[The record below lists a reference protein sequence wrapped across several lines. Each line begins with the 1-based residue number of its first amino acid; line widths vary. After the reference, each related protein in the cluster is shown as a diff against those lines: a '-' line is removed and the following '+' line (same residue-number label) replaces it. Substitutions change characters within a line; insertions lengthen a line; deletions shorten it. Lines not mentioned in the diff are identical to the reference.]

1 MTRWL
6 ITVGFLL
13 LVRALCCGEGYDE
26 KVQEREAR
34 SKPKRKETKRRKRV
48 GIKLR
53 FREVYIVGQVQS

>member
-26 KVQEREAR
+26 KVQKREAR
-34 SKPKRKETKRRKRV
+34 SKPKKKETKRR
-48 GIKLR
+48 
-53 FREVYIVGQVQS
+53 VQS